1 MGNLA
6 RITETSSKE
15 QNQWEQV
22 KLLQTQ
28 QHTSEAAKQN
38 VVQRTSMPPKQEER
52 RWNQAN
58 E

>member
-15 QNQWEQV
+15 QNQWEQM

-28 QHTSEAAKQN
+28 QHTSELSSQIKCYVENKHASQTGGKTLESN
-38 VVQRTSMPPKQEER
+38 K
-52 RWNQAN
+52 
-58 E
+58 